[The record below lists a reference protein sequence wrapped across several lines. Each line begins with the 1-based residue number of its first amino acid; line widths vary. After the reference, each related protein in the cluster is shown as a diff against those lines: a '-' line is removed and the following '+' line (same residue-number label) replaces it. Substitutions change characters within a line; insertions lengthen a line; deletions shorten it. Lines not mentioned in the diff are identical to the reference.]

1 MSFSVL
7 SKLKIAHTH
16 TVAMTATKKI
26 NVANRFEIG
35 GNNRFVLIAGP
46 CAIETEEMTMHVAA
60 TLKEICHDLGIQLIF
75 KSSFDKANRTSV
87 KAPRGVGM
95 ERGLEI
101 LQRVKTELNLPVITD
116 IHESWQCEPVAK
128 VADMLQIPA
137 FLSRQTDLLVAA
149 AKTGKIVNVKKG
161 QFMAPWDMKNVVEKL
176 RDSGTEQILL
186 CERGSSF
193 GYNNL
198 VVDMTGLV
206 EMRSYGFPVVFDA
219 THAVQKPGGQGTSTG
234 GNREMV
240 PYLMRA
246 ALAVGVDAIFAEVHP
261 DPDHAFS
268 DGPNQIHLSNIR
280 KILEEAVAID
290 DLIKGNK
297 ETQRLGDGE
306 TERNGYSELK
316 TQNSELNIKLFLTDV
331 DGVLTD
337 AGMYY
342 SENGD
347 ELKKFNTHD
356 GMGLQLIRQ
365 KGIKTGIITSENT
378 MMVERRFNKLKLDY
392 LYQGKR
398 EGGKLAS
405 ALEICEKEGITLRNV
420 AYIGDDINC
429 LELLSNVG
437 LAACPAN
444 ALDAVK
450 QIPGIVRM
458 NKKGGE
464 GCVREFIEMII
475 NKMEK

>member
-1 MSFSVL
+1 
-7 SKLKIAHTH
+7 
-16 TVAMTATKKI
+16 MTTREI
-26 NVANRFEIG
+26 NVLNKFSIG
-35 GNNRFVLIAGP
+35 GNNRFTLIAGP
-46 CAIETEEMTMHVAA
+46 CAIETEEMTMQVAA
-60 TLKEICHDLGIQLIF
+60 ELKQICEELDINLIF
-75 KSSFDKANRTSV
+75 KSSFDKANRSSV
-87 KAPRGVGM
+87 KAPRGLGM

-101 LQRVKTELNLPVITD
+101 LKRVKTELNLPIVTD
-116 IHESWQCEPVAK
+116 VHETWQCAPVAE

-161 QFMAPWDMKNVVEKL
+161 QFMAPWDMKNVIDKL
-176 RDSGTEQILL
+176 VDSGNENILL

-198 VVDMTGLV
+198 IVDMTGLV
-206 EMRSYGFPVVFDA
+206 EMRSYGYPVVFDA

-261 DPDHAFS
+261 NPDYAFS
-268 DGPNQIHLSNIR
+268 DGPNQIYLSKIR
-280 KILEEAVAID
+280 EILEQAIAID
-290 DLIKGNK
+290 NIVKGIQNK
-297 ETQRLGDGE
+297 ESRTKNNEIVTSNDKLL
-306 TERNGYSELK
+306 TTNYKLPTK
-316 TQNSELNIKLFLTDV
+316 IKLFLTDV

-342 SENGD
+342 SEAGD

-365 KGIKTGIITSENT
+365 KGIKTGIITSEDT
-378 MMVERRFNKLKLDY
+378 KMVERRYNKLKLDY

-398 EGGKLAS
+398 EGGKLPS
-405 ALEICEKEGITLRNV
+405 AKEICELEGITLAEI
-420 AYIGDDINC
+420 AYIGDDVNC

-437 LAACPAN
+437 IAACPAN

-450 QIPGIVRM
+450 NIPGIIQLK
-458 NKKGGE
+458 KKGGE
-464 GCVREFIEMII
+464 GCVREFVEMII
-475 NKMEK
+475 SQL